1 MGPSVTLPDVRGG
14 NRPTCP
20 SLHIRVRIAGASA
33 SSSRAPTRAGKS
45 SGSSQAGRG
54 DSGDRDAAHARATG
68 MSAAGGGDGGGS
80 RRGTELQLLQQLS
93 SLAVW
98 MGAASGSI
106 RVYPGSGTT
115 PCAPPAPPQAALPA
129 PGLHPFWPS
138 SSRPEPGAP
147 RRTELPTC
155 KGHVPPPPPTGE
167 PTAPPVSKLPAF
179 RVEPAPLP
187 SAP

>member
-20 SLHIRVRIAGASA
+20 SLHIRVRIAGASV

-93 SLAVW
+93 SPAVW

-147 RRTELPTC
+147 RRTELQ
-155 KGHVPPPPPTGE
+155 
-167 PTAPPVSKLPAF
+167 PVRSTSH
-179 RVEPAPLP
+179 PLP
-187 SAP
+187 QLGSPPHPQSLNFQPSE

>member
-45 SGSSQAGRG
+45 SGSSQAARG

-93 SLAVW
+93 SPAVW

-115 PCAPPAPPQAALPA
+115 PCAPPRTSPGCSPSPWAPPLLAQQQQARTR
-129 PGLHPFWPS
+129 S
-138 SSRPEPGAP
+138 SQEDRA
-147 RRTELPTC
+147 PTC
-155 KGHVPPPPPTGE
+155 KEHFPPPPPAGE

-187 SAP
+187 SPP